1 LDFVRRC
8 RVNNLHYKTGILICD
23 IFWLN
28 HVSLVAAGVRASFG
42 GARVFIAIKRMSRQK
57 NKPIH

>member
-1 LDFVRRC
+1 LDFVRRS

-23 IFWLN
+23 IFGPN

-42 GARVFIAIKRMSRQK
+42 ACVFIAIKRMSRQK